1 LFKLKR
7 VELLGFKSFADR
19 THLDFGDG
27 TAAVVGPNGCGK
39 SNLSDAISWVLGE
52 QSARMLRGERMA
64 DVIFNGTGA
73 RPATSMAEVSL
84 TLVDPEYV
92 EAPELLASRAE
103 DAPAGESSP
112 VAAACGDVSTECE
125 SGAAPEGTGAEAAD
139 QSREAGHRPS
149 RHGASS
155 RAGEIRVTRRL
166 FRSGE
171 SEYLLNNETCRLRDI
186 QDLFMGTGLGPE
198 SYAIIEQGR
207 IGQILSS
214 KPSDRRAII
223 EEAAGV
229 SKFKSRK
236 RLAEAKLESAR
247 QNLARINDIL
257 EEVTKQVNSLK
268 RQASKARRYRE
279 LHEELRGRMKVVLTS
294 RFISLESE
302 CQRLRDELTT
312 VQSACAEAAQ
322 QVEGLE
328 QEQTSAGAHQEQLDD
343 ELNHLR
349 ESLAQGDLEQER
361 LRSRI
366 AQLGQHAAGLGARS
380 ADALRESQRLREQ
393 LDAVER
399 EAALRAQTSGQTHQ
413 EWAAAQET
421 VLRLLERQNQLSTQL
436 SSGES
441 TTEACRRDLLAAVSR
456 AAELRNQLVQ
466 AEEVSVSL
474 ERQLARTQAE
484 AGSIEQEHA
493 QMEADLEVL
502 RADQL
507 RNEGTLT
514 ALGQSVSDV
523 SSTLEQVGMEEAR
536 RRAEVEG
543 LRQDFSQAYARRQA
557 LEESLARHAYSTESV
572 RRLLS
577 GSMAT
582 NRHQPYP
589 DGSVPTGSAEV
600 SGFRPL
606 GVLADFVEVS
616 AGYEEVVEEFLKTE
630 LDCVVVER
638 HEEARQGIAML
649 QNEGTGRSTFF
660 VTQFPTNGHAIG
672 HVNPDACGENGVV
685 ASLRELVR
693 FEPRLGLNGGSPLPA
708 LESAYLVEDA
718 AAAERLA
725 AEYPTSHFLTPKGEH
740 YHHRLVS
747 GGKVTSAG
755 PLALRREFR
764 QLEHRAV
771 ELETELRGAE
781 AALNGITARAA
792 HLDEELRGLSAAR
805 LEAEKKAAVANEKL
819 RQTDEG
825 ARRATERLGVLR
837 EETRALEIDR
847 QSVGERHLTL
857 TSQLEVVAAEQ
868 VQREQE
874 ISCAAQQ
881 VRDVRAELDQSSRD
895 LAEAQARCS
904 ALEERAQAIETEK
917 SRLKTEV
924 EGIRAHLEQL
934 EGQFQSWRDERARL
948 EAERDSTTA
957 HLAELEADQGSRREQ
972 LQSLERESQAGRA
985 RRDQLRPLVD
995 AARAELDRRREMR
1008 SEVEVAQ
1015 ARADSDLAHHAQQC
1029 RQELSLDPA
1038 ALVAE
1043 VSPENILKGELLRA
1057 AEEESHDLKS
1067 RIDNLGPIN
1076 MMALEELQEGEERM
1090 EFLETQRKDL
1100 LDSISDT
1107 TQTIREIDQVSHRQ
1121 FLEAFK
1127 AVNEYFAESFRT
1139 LFGGGIG
1146 EMRFNDEADP
1156 ESGIDLVAQP
1166 PGKRLQNV
1174 LLLSGGEKALAA
1186 LALLIAVFRF
1196 TPSPFCV
1203 LDEVDAPLDDSNVER
1218 FTRMI
1223 RHMSRHTQFILI
1235 THNKRTMEIC
1245 SMLYGV
1251 TMEEPGVSKLVSVR
1265 FEQAVAS
1272 T

>member
-1 LFKLKR
+1 MFKLKR

-64 DVIFNGTGA
+64 DVIFNGTGT

-84 TLVDPEYV
+84 TLVDPEYAEARELPAACV
-92 EAPELLASRAE
+92 EEAPASEGSCAPTGSV
-103 DAPAGESSP
+103 DAPTERESPASP
-112 VAAACGDVSTECE
+112 DGD
-125 SGAAPEGTGAEAAD
+125 GAEAAG
-139 QSREAGHRPS
+139 QGREAVHRS
-149 RHGASS
+149 ARRGGFS
-155 RAGEIRVTRRL
+155 RAGEITVTRRL

-171 SEYLLNNETCRLRDI
+171 SEYLLNREVCRLRDI

-247 QNLARINDIL
+247 GNLARITDIL

-279 LHEELRGRMKVVLTS
+279 LQDEQRERLKVVLTS
-294 RFISLESE
+294 RFITLESE
-302 CQRLRDELTT
+302 CQGLRDELAGL
-312 VQSACAEAAQ
+312 QDACAEAAQ
-322 QVEGLE
+322 QLE
-328 QEQTSAGAHQEQLDD
+328 ALEHEQASAGTHQEHLDD
-343 ELNHLR
+343 EVNHLR
-349 ESLAQGDLEQER
+349 DSLAQGDLEQER

-366 AQLGQHAAGLGARS
+366 AQFEQQGAGLEARS
-380 ADALRESQRLREQ
+380 ADALRESQQLQEQ
-393 LDAVER
+393 LDTVER
-399 EAALRAQTSGQTHQ
+399 EAAVRAQTSGQTHQ
-413 EWAAAQET
+413 QWAAASEAVQC
-421 VLRLLERQNQLSTQL
+421 LLEKQNQLSTQL
-436 SSGES
+436 ATGEAS
-441 TTEACRRDLLAAVSR
+441 TETCRHDLLAAVSR
-456 AAELRNQLVQ
+456 AAELRNRLVQ
-466 AEEVSVSL
+466 AEEVAVSL

-484 AGSIEQEHA
+484 AAAIEQEHA
-493 QMEADLEVL
+493 RMDADLEIQH
-502 RADQL
+502 ADQL
-507 RNEGTLT
+507 RHEG
-514 ALGQSVSDV
+514 ALAALVQSVSDA
-523 SSTLEQVGMEEAR
+523 SSALEQIGADEAR

-543 LRQDFSQAYARRQA
+543 LRQEFSQAYARRQA

-577 GSMAT
+577 GNVST
-582 NRHQPYP
+582 HGQQQPRS
-589 DGSVPTGSAEV
+589 DGV
-600 SGFRPL
+600 SGSGEASAFHPL

-616 AGYEEVVEEFLKTE
+616 AGYEEVVEEFLKNE
-630 LDCVVVER
+630 LECVVVER
-638 HEEARQGIAML
+638 HEQARQGIALL

-660 VTQFPTNGHAIG
+660 VTQFSVNGHGNG
-672 HVNPDACGENGVV
+672 HGNPDGRGERGVV
-685 ASLRELVR
+685 APLRELVR
-693 FEPRLGLNGGSPLPA
+693 FEPRLGLNGGMPLPA

-725 AEYPTSHFLTPKGEH
+725 AAYPTSHFLTRKGEH

-747 GGKVTSAG
+747 GGKVASAG
-755 PLALRREFR
+755 PLALRRDFR
-764 QLEHRAV
+764 ELERRTV
-771 ELETELRGAE
+771 ELEKDLRGAE
-781 AALNGITARAA
+781 TALAEITARAA
-792 HLDEELRGLSAAR
+792 RLEDRLRSLNAAR
-805 LEAEKKAAVANEKL
+805 LEAEKGAAVANEKL

-825 ARRATERLGVLR
+825 ARRAAERLGVLR
-837 EETRALEIDR
+837 DEARALEAER
-847 QSVGERHLTL
+847 QSVQERHSAL
-857 TSQLEVVAAEQ
+857 TSQLEVVAAEH

-874 ISCAAQQ
+874 IARASQR
-881 VRDVRAELDQSSRD
+881 VRELRAELDQLSRD
-895 LAEAQARCS
+895 LADAQSTCS
-904 ALEERAQAIETEK
+904 ALEERAQAIEAEK
-917 SRLKTEV
+917 SRLVTQA
-924 EGIRAHLEQL
+924 EGIRAGLERL
-934 EGQFQSWRDERARL
+934 EGQFQSWRHEQARL
-948 EAERDSTTA
+948 EAERYSTTA
-957 HLAELEADQGSRREQ
+957 HLAELEVAQGSRRDQ
-972 LQSLERESQAGRA
+972 LQSLERESQAARA
-985 RRDQLRPLVD
+985 RRDQLRPQVE
-995 AARAELDRRREMR
+995 AARNELDRYRDKR
-1008 SEVEVAQ
+1008 SEVEIAQ

-1029 RQELSLDPA
+1029 RQELNLDPA
-1038 ALVAE
+1038 ALMAE
-1043 VSPENILKGELLRA
+1043 LSAEKVLEGELLQA
-1057 AEEESHDLKS
+1057 AEEELRDLRS
-1067 RIDNLGPIN
+1067 RIENLGPIN
-1076 MMALEELQEGEERM
+1076 MMALEELQEAEERFG
-1090 EFLETQRKDL
+1090 FLETQRQDL
-1100 LDSISDT
+1100 LASISDT
-1107 TQTIREIDQVSHRQ
+1107 TQTIREIDQVSTRQ

-1127 AVNEYFAESFRT
+1127 AINGYFAESFRT

-1146 EMRFNDEADP
+1146 EMRFSDEADP

-1223 RHMSRHTQFILI
+1223 RHMSRHTQFVLI

-1245 SMLYGV
+1245 PLLYGV

-1265 FEQAVAS
+1265 FEQPVAS
-1272 T
+1272 S